1 MSASNKR
8 RTGEEMTVYLGKTIN
23 DRGINDCEDSVML
36 CKECAG
42 LRRRVCQRQRDG
54 DNQSAI
60 RRVGRRDFTVV
71 QRDHFLRD
79 CEADA

>member
-8 RTGEEMTVYLGKTIN
+8 RTGEEMTVYLGETIN

-36 CKECAG
+36 CKEFAG
-42 LRRRVCQRQRDG
+42 LCRRVCQRQRYG
-54 DNQSAI
+54 DNQSTL

-71 QRDHFLRD
+71 QRDDFLRD
-79 CEADA
+79 READA